1 MHEALEP
8 KDQVINSKYSIY
20 LFDFV
25 SFSLS
30 RVRPQFLSCKQAA
43 NRRLNCFL
51 MFQHSPLIRI
61 LNIHPYGSAMALAVV
76 LSAWGSAASAQ
87 SETTAHTSKKIP
99 ASTSSVKDPREAM
112 AKKSRALA
120 KPKAPKSHKKTQTS
134 KQAKGAAVPAALA
147 AGLFF
152 SESNAAMDWSSQA
165 AERLQLDPQWVRK
178 HLGQARRL
186 HSVERLV
193 LPPSSPAAKNWAAY
207 RARFIEPQR
216 IQAGLRFWQ
225 THRSALER
233 AEREFGVPA
242 SVVVAIIGVET
253 FYGQYTGNF
262 RVIDA
267 LATLAFHFPAAHPR
281 AAARESF
288 FKGELEQFLVLTSR
302 SGADPLSIRGSY
314 AGAMGLPQ
322 FMPSSWARHAVDFDG
337 NGGIDLFGSPTD
349 AIGSVANYFKAFD
362 WRPGMPTHY
371 PVTLTPGQTDM
382 DSLMAPDILPTFSVA
397 NFVSK
402 GASLSGAA
410 LQHTGPLALIELRNG
425 TEAPSYVAGTENFY
439 AITRYNWSS
448 YYAMAVID
456 LAEAVAREMQS
467 SR

>member
-1 MHEALEP
+1 MHPPFFTISPNLASKHWLFWAVYLLLTAFCPNTTWSQTETPTPP
-8 KDQVINSKYSIY
+8 KATQPN
-20 LFDFV
+20 
-25 SFSLS
+25 
-30 RVRPQFLSCKQAA
+30 RPK
-43 NRRLNCFL
+43 
-51 MFQHSPLIRI
+51 
-61 LNIHPYGSAMALAVV
+61 ALARPPAKPTSNAAKSSAK
-76 LSAWGSAASAQ
+76 LS
-87 SETTAHTSKKIP
+87 K
-99 ASTSSVKDPREAM
+99 
-112 AKKSRALA
+112 AKKTAQKSSGQKSNAAKAAL
-120 KPKAPKSHKKTQTS
+120 
-134 KQAKGAAVPAALA
+134 PAAGAL
-147 AGLFF
+147 LF
-152 SESNAAMDWSSQA
+152 SESSTAMDWSTAA
-165 AERLQLDPQWVRK
+165 AERLQLDPQWVK
-178 HLGQARRL
+178 KQVGQARRL
-186 HSVERLV
+186 PSVERLV

-207 RARFIEPQR
+207 RARFIEPKR

-225 THRSALER
+225 THRSDLER
-233 AEREFGVPA
+233 AEQEYGVPA

-267 LATLAFHFPAAHPR
+267 LATLAFHFPASHPR

-288 FKGELEQFLVLTSR
+288 FKGELEQFLALTSR
-302 SGADPLSIRGSY
+302 SGADPMSIRGSF

-337 NGGIDLFGSPTD
+337 NGRIDLFNSPTD

-371 PVTLTPGQTDM
+371 PVTLTPGVSDM

-410 LQHTGPLALIELRNG
+410 LQHTGLLALIELRNG
-425 TEAPSYVAGTENFY
+425 TDAPSYVAGTENFY

-456 LAEAVAREMQS
+456 LAEAVSREMQN

>member
-1 MHEALEP
+1 MHPAFIHLPPRATPQRWAPLALSLLLTALGPQTAWAEAEP
-8 KDQVINSKYSIY
+8 QAT
-20 LFDFV
+20 
-25 SFSLS
+25 
-30 RVRPQFLSCKQAA
+30 PQAA
-43 NRRLNCFL
+43 PTPHPQAKANAAPSQTAKAATRGTKTAKTKTKNTAPRR
-51 MFQHSPLIRI
+51 
-61 LNIHPYGSAMALAVV
+61 
-76 LSAWGSAASAQ
+76 
-87 SETTAHTSKKIP
+87 
-99 ASTSSVKDPREAM
+99 
-112 AKKSRALA
+112 A
-120 KPKAPKSHKKTQTS
+120 KPNTNAA
-134 KQAKGAAVPAALA
+134 QAAMPAA
-147 AGLFF
+147 AGLLF
-152 SESNAAMDWSSQA
+152 SESSAAMDWSSQA
-165 AERLQLDPQWVRK
+165 AERLRLDPQWVRK

-186 HSVERLV
+186 PSVERLV
-193 LPPSSPAAKNWAAY
+193 LPPSNPAAKNWAAY

-288 FKGELEQFLVLTSR
+288 FKGELEQFLLLTSL
-302 SGADPLSIRGSY
+302 SGADPMSIRGSY
-314 AGAMGLPQ
+314 AGALGLPQ
-322 FMPSSWARHAVDFDG
+322 FMPSSWARYAVDFDG
-337 NGGIDLFGSPTD
+337 NGRIDLFGSPAD

-402 GASLSGAA
+402 GASLSGTA

-425 TEAPSYVAGTENFY
+425 NEAPSYVAGTENFY

-448 YYAMAVID
+448 YYAMAVIE
-456 LAEAVAREMQS
+456 LAEAVAREMGKP
-467 SR
+467 